1 MIMNPYSQAERIFM
15 PKNSQSSSLR
25 DTFTDLFGDLASAV
39 RERVEDFTSRANIA
53 PTSKEAIETAVLA
66 SLEGDSKNAHQ
77 VLESLFVASAGK
89 LNATSG
95 SVQSALNALVEREL
109 AKSKAKGDRKVY
121 SLTDAGKD
129 ALKQAKVDAANA
141 DQSSAKTSAK
151 SSARTMSFVSLDP
164 KFVSSATKLG
174 PVLIDIAQTGTREQQ
189 AKAIEILEKAR
200 KQLHVILADD

>member
-77 VLESLFVASAGK
+77 VLYVA
-89 LNATSG
+89 
-95 SVQSALNALVEREL
+95 VV
-109 AKSKAKGDRKVY
+109 
-121 SLTDAGKD
+121 
-129 ALKQAKVDAANA
+129 AAP
-141 DQSSAKTSAK
+141 
-151 SSARTMSFVSLDP
+151 ARDV
-164 KFVSSATKLG
+164 KY
-174 PVLIDIAQTGTREQQ
+174 I
-189 AKAIEILEKAR
+189 
-200 KQLHVILADD
+200 